1 MNLWEKLPDPSL
13 SHGLLPPPPP
23 DTLHG
28 PPTSLKAAQSGRLTL
43 PRAPAGGARSGRD
56 AGSATPVTRLPSK
69 TPEDGRNATRR
80 VRSGRRSPPAG
91 AGAAGHL
98 VSPTLRKTWYT
109 CRKSC
114 LGTPCSPSRFCS
126 NRGSDEATF
135 PTRPGPSPQGPF
147 PGTRLTGRGP
157 PAQSQGRPELCSR
170 EGHLPTF
177 EATAHPANY
186 FHVSGKPIWTV
197 SKRGDRFPG
206 SLPCCDRVS
215 AVSVMEQRPLQ
226 PTQTLPL
233 VQDHVHHPEA
243 CTLAAP
249 SAIRKNR
256 GTPTRRSNLAG
267 GPSAQL
273 SACLPCAR
281 HSRKLLPPGT

>member
-1 MNLWEKLPDPSL
+1 MEEPAC
-13 SHGLLPPPPP
+13 G
-23 DTLHG
+23 
-28 PPTSLKAAQSGRLTL
+28 GRK
-43 PRAPAGGARSGRD
+43 PAGY
-56 AGSATPVTRLPSK
+56 
-69 TPEDGRNATRR
+69 
-80 VRSGRRSPPAG
+80 
-91 AGAAGHL
+91 L
-98 VSPTLRKTWYT
+98 VSATLRKTWYT

-157 PAQSQGRPELCSR
+157 PAQSQGRPDLCSG
-170 EGHLPTF
+170 EGHLTTF
-177 EATAHPANY
+177 GATAHPANY

-215 AVSVMEQRPLQ
+215 AVSVSEQRPLQ
-226 PTQTLPL
+226 PMQTLPL
-233 VQDHVHHPEA
+233 VRDHVHHPEA

-249 SAIRKNR
+249 SAIGKNR

-281 HSRKLLPPGT
+281 HSRTAPPPRNIKSPGSRVSASGTSHASVRGNLRPWLGPTSPLSPISKFQRKALVR